1 MRSQNLAVAGSAA
14 TLEALSWGEV
24 DTLVMA
30 TDYQPDPGW
39 TCMDCKAIGTEV
51 PETPVCP
58 RCGEAAVRPLDVREA
73 LLRLAG
79 QLERPVEVVEH
90 SDALMSL
97 GGVGCLLRLKTL
109 ATETVNERPGRQD
122 G

>member
-1 MRSQNLAVAGSAA
+1 
-14 TLEALSWGEV
+14 
-24 DTLVMA
+24 
-30 TDYQPDPGW
+30 
-39 TCMDCKAIGTEV
+39 MDCKAIGTEV

-109 ATETVNERPGRQD
+109 PAETVNERPGRQD